1 METKTNVTFKWED
14 LTLFGFIER
23 EYENSF
29 LIQVN
34 EPSKEIM
41 DKFSGRMIV
50 SKKKCEILAS

>member
-1 METKTNVTFKWED
+1 METKTNVTFKWEN

-41 DKFSGRMIV
+41 DKFSGRMVIR
-50 SKKKCEILAS
+50 KKVCEKISE